1 MDNRSNNHGNR
12 PNNPN
17 RPNNANRPTNAN
29 RSSNANR
36 TNNVSRSVSPN
47 SANRPSNTRR
57 RRTKDDRGLL
67 RRIFDFAKKK
77 DAEDAE
83 KKPFL
88 GIRGRQMF
96 ILMCVIGFSM
106 FVGYHLLKFTV
117 LDGDKW
123 LVLANRQQM
132 SELTIK
138 ANRGTIYDANG
149 SVLAQSSTVWDII
162 IAPTPIYR
170 ENKERRE
177 AYDKRVK
184 KLKEGES
191 IEPYVE
197 LSDLISNGVAEILG
211 ISPDGMLE
219 ACKDYDDSYYVTVK
233 RKVEKPEVTQIN
245 KFLSDNNISSACLY
259 AEESSKRYYPSGSL
273 ASTVIGFTNY
283 DGYGV
288 YGLEAYYDEYLR
300 GTDGKAFYIVDG
312 QGQAVE
318 YRNDNYFSA
327 VDGNSLVLTL
337 DEVMQH
343 YLEKNLELT
352 VSQYD
357 VINRATGIMMNC
369 KTGGVVAMATVPSFD
384 LNDPSEIVGD
394 YAKGQLEALKA
405 SGASEDEIDELEAS
419 LREQQWKNKAVVEL
433 YYPGSVFKTV
443 SCAAGLDTEVI
454 DMNSTFTCEGGMD
467 VAGQY
472 IHCWNWGGH
481 GTLTTQGAITKSCNP
496 AFMQIGAKLGVD
508 RFSSYYE
515 AFGFTRPTGID
526 LPGEADSIFYTR
538 DKMGP
543 VELATSAFG
552 QSNKITPIQMCT
564 AICALVNGGNLVT
577 PHLVDKILDSN
588 GNVIETIEPQIKR
601 QVISEETSKQM
612 RTILETIVSENGGTN
627 AYIEGYRIGG
637 KSGTAEKIDEYN
649 AAGGEAGG
657 ATMHYIAT
665 FAAAVLMDDPEIVML
680 IAIDT
685 PTGGSSYYGSAVA
698 APVVSAVF
706 SEGLEH
712 MGIYPTYTAEEQAKM
727 DSVVPYVIGQNSM
740 RAQSALIEQGFEVK
754 IVGDNTGSSAVV
766 TNQIPYSGMSVPKG
780 STVVLYMG
788 GAESEM
794 AVVPNVVGMNLSSA
808 NLAITDA
815 GFNIKVVGGAASNAD
830 ATAVS
835 QSVAAESTL
844 EKGSVIE
851 VTFRVDTRDN

>member
-1 MDNRSNNHGNR
+1 MGDMRSSRSKRDNRGLF
-12 PNNPN
+12 
-17 RPNNANRPTNAN
+17 
-29 RSSNANR
+29 
-36 TNNVSRSVSPN
+36 
-47 SANRPSNTRR
+47 RR
-57 RRTKDDRGLL
+57 
-67 RRIFDFAKKK
+67 FVDFLKKK

-83 KKPFL
+83 KKPL
-88 GIRGRQMF
+88 IGTRGRQMF
-96 ILMCVIGFSM
+96 ILVCIVGFSA

-117 LDGDKW
+117 LDGDQW
-123 LVLANRQQM
+123 RVLANRQQM

-162 IAPTPIYR
+162 LAPTPIHLAD
-170 ENKERRE
+170 EERRK

-184 KLKEGES
+184 NLKEGET
-191 IEPYVE
+191 IEPYVP
-197 LSDLISNGVAEILG
+197 LADLICENVSKILD
-211 ISPDGMLE
+211 ISPDGMKN
-219 ACKDYDDSYYVTVK
+219 ACEHYDNSYYYTAK
-233 RKVEKPEVTQIN
+233 RKVEKPEVTKIKQ
-245 KFLSDNNISSACLY
+245 FLSDNNILADCVY

-283 DGYGV
+283 DGDGV

-300 GTDGKAFYIVDG
+300 GTDGKAFYIKDG
-312 QGQAVE
+312 QGRAVE

-357 VINRATGIMMNC
+357 VINRATGIIMNC
-369 KTGGVVAMATVPSFD
+369 KTGGVIAMATVPSFD
-384 LNDPSEIVGD
+384 LNNPSEIVGT
-394 YAKGQLEALKA
+394 YEMGQLDALKA
-405 SGASEDEIDELEAS
+405 SGASEEECDELEAT

-433 YYPGSVFKTV
+433 YNPGSVFKTIT
-443 SCAAGLDTEVI
+443 CAAGLDAEVI

-481 GTLTTQGAITKSCNP
+481 GTLTTQEAITKSCNP
-496 AFMQIGAKLGVD
+496 AFMQIGAKLGAD
-508 RFSSYYE
+508 KFSSYYE

-538 DKMGP
+538 DRMGP

-552 QSNKITPIQMCT
+552 QSHKITPIQMCT
-564 AICALVNGGNLVT
+564 ALCAVVNGGNLVT

-588 GNVIETIEPQIKR
+588 GNVIETIEPQVKR

-612 RTILETIVSENGGTN
+612 RTIWETIVSENGGTN

-637 KSGTAEKIDEYN
+637 KSGTAEKVDEFN
-649 AAGGEAGG
+649 AAGGEAAG
-657 ATMHYIAT
+657 AKMHYVAT
-665 FAAAVLMDDPEIVML
+665 FAAAVPMDDPEIVML
-680 IAIDT
+680 VAVDS
-685 PTGGSSYYGSAVA
+685 PTGGSSYYGSAVG
-698 APVVSAVF
+698 APIVSAVF

-712 MGIYPTYTAEEQAKM
+712 LGIYPTYTAEEQAKM
-727 DSVVPYVIGQNSM
+727 DAVVPYVIGQNSM
-740 RAQSALIEQGFEVK
+740 RAQGTLVGQGFNVR
-754 IVGDNTGSSAVV
+754 IVGDESGTEALV

-788 GAESEM
+788 GAESET
-794 AVVPNVVGMNLSSA
+794 ASVPNVMGMDLTAA
-808 NLAITDA
+808 NNAITDA
-815 GFNIKVVGGAASNAD
+815 GFNIKVIGGAASNSEAK
-830 ATAVS
+830 AVS
-835 QSVAAESTL
+835 QSVNAGTTI